1 MDQPQARGEQL
12 ETASLGWFGPGV
24 GATCSQESGARI
36 PMLLQG
42 LVGKSRPRADPG

>member
-12 ETASLGWFGPGV
+12 ETVSLGWFGPGV